1 MKVLGSLP
9 KKACKSSRLT
19 PSRGAVPNVAGLNG
33 RRRRVLLAEKAK
45 QTRVSLASLEQLQ
58 VQTRFRARSRTAK
71 AVSSG
76 SYSVDNKED
85 DSPQTSSSWPLKVGL
100 CILALTLAVWKIPVL
115 NSIAVKSGF
124 TAAFSLVFVSEI
136 GDKTFFLAALL
147 AAQKSRVLVLAGSML
162 ALSLMTVISVS
173 IGYALQQLPSIL
185 QSSVPVT
192 EYLSTALIFLFG
204 AQSLRDAFSPDAKDS
219 VEDELEDAKET
230 LELEGVKDKTSWSIL
245 LSTFAIIFAAEWGD
259 RSMFATIAL
268 VASQNPIGVAVGG
281 TVGHLVATLIAIVGG
296 AMLSKYLSERLI
308 KMVGGFMFL
317 LIGVASLVGVF

>member
-1 MKVLGSLP
+1 M
-9 KKACKSSRLT
+9 
-19 PSRGAVPNVAGLNG
+19 
-33 RRRRVLLAEKAK
+33 LLAEKAK
-45 QTRVSLASLEQLQ
+45 QTRVSLASLDQLQ

-76 SYSVDNKED
+76 SYSVENKEDD

-245 LSTFAIIFAAEWGD
+245 LSTFAIILYK
-259 RSMFATIAL
+259 R
-268 VASQNPIGVAVGG
+268 
-281 TVGHLVATLIAIVGG
+281 
-296 AMLSKYLSERLI
+296 
-308 KMVGGFMFL
+308 
-317 LIGVASLVGVF
+317 